1 MVALRCL
8 LWILQFFL
16 KRLFLILTLKLNNLL
31 FMLILLSFILLGQMN
46 FLWTNNIFTLML
58 FLRLLRSLIFKFVLK
73 FNLSFKCTK
82 ELIVLIS
89 LILLSDRKFS
99 ERLMLWHFYLRVLI
113 ILLIKSLKSL
123 IAGIVIINIVTRK
136 ILPIWLIILII

>member
-113 ILLIKSLKSL
+113 ILLIKYL

>member
-1 MVALRCL
+1 
-8 LWILQFFL
+8 
-16 KRLFLILTLKLNNLL
+16 
-31 FMLILLSFILLGQMN
+31 
-46 FLWTNNIFTLML
+46 ML
-58 FLRLLRSLIFKFVLK
+58 FLRLLRSLILKFVLK
-73 FNLSFKCTK
+73 FNLSFKGTK

-123 IAGIVIINIVTRK
+123 IAGIVIINIVIRK
-136 ILPIWLIILII
+136 ILPI

>member
-1 MVALRCL
+1 
-8 LWILQFFL
+8 
-16 KRLFLILTLKLNNLL
+16 
-31 FMLILLSFILLGQMN
+31 
-46 FLWTNNIFTLML
+46 ML

-123 IAGIVIINIVTRK
+123 IAGIVIINIVIRK
-136 ILPIWLIILII
+136 ILPI

>member
-1 MVALRCL
+1 
-8 LWILQFFL
+8 
-16 KRLFLILTLKLNNLL
+16 
-31 FMLILLSFILLGQMN
+31 
-46 FLWTNNIFTLML
+46 ML

-136 ILPIWLIILII
+136 ILPK

>member
-1 MVALRCL
+1 
-8 LWILQFFL
+8 
-16 KRLFLILTLKLNNLL
+16 
-31 FMLILLSFILLGQMN
+31 
-46 FLWTNNIFTLML
+46 ML

-82 ELIVLIS
+82 ELIVFIS

-123 IAGIVIINIVTRK
+123 IAGIVIINIVIRK
-136 ILPIWLIILII
+136 ILPI

>member
-1 MVALRCL
+1 
-8 LWILQFFL
+8 
-16 KRLFLILTLKLNNLL
+16 
-31 FMLILLSFILLGQMN
+31 
-46 FLWTNNIFTLML
+46 ML

-82 ELIVLIS
+82 ELIVFIS

-99 ERLMLWHFYLRVLI
+99 ERLMLWHFYLRELI

-123 IAGIVIINIVTRK
+123 IAGIVIINIVIRK
-136 ILPIWLIILII
+136 ILPI